1 MKKGI
6 LALAMLLVLCMV
18 ASFVPVT
25 AGAADAASKWDGTSV
40 SAQLTTEGENTY
52 LIKSAADLAKFAA
65 MVNGGDNFAGK
76 TVKLTTDIVWNE
88 GDASTWTKESTG
100 LHAWTSIG
108 TWGAPFAG
116 TFDGQNHTVSGLWGT
131 LAGNGGFFGNAGGAD
146 CVVKNFAV
154 VNSKTFN
161 TAGGNQGVVG
171 VVKTAGITM
180 ENIYSDMDIE
190 GNQFYFG
197 GMIGN
202 VHGGGGNYDVTIKNC
217 VYAGTI
223 KGSKYLGGLIGTTT
237 SNANK
242 TQKVTIIDSAF
253 VGTVEGAQFVGGL
266 VGARAADNAMTYTL
280 TDVMSLG
287 KVVCT
292 DAASAGP
299 ISGTNNMPGAN
310 LTVNGTNVWFANNV
324 VEGTA
329 GLAGTAKAPADIAA
343 LTTDT
348 AKAAG
353 FENWVRTAEVGI
365 MPKGVAD
372 VLGYADADAPFAVP
386 AYEFKPDLSKASV
399 YNGTKSTKFDEDKEN
414 KVISINSAA
423 DLALFAEKVNAD
435 YFDAGSK
442 YEGWTVKL
450 TTDIVW
456 NTGDADAWAAGTSK
470 PANLWACGKWGNPF
484 NGVFDGQGHVI
495 SGLYGEFANDNC
507 GFLGLV
513 WTKGA
518 EVKNLAIVN
527 STFVNTRASGNSNM
541 GIIGTVGGGTIA
553 MTNIY
558 TDVNMV
564 SSTNQV
570 GGLIGR
576 LHNKDIEVTIDN
588 CVVAGSVTGGTC
600 VGGFIGQRDINNGT
614 KGNPINISNSVVL
627 AEVKGAA
634 KVGGF
639 VGYSQD
645 GMVNITTSIAAGK
658 VTSADAASAGAFYGV
673 TAEGEDAAITKSAMV
688 KGTADKATG
697 ADLKTGYK
705 VVEVA
710 DITGDKAATTLTDF
724 DFAAAW
730 AKVDA
735 AAPMPASLLKM
746 LKGDAGTQ
754 PGQPGTLPPDTSD
767 FAPIACVAL
776 SVMAVAA
783 AAVVVL
789 RRKHA

>member
-52 LIKSAADLAKFAA
+52 LIKSAADLAKFVA

-88 GDASTWTKESTG
+88 GDASTWTKESSG

-108 TWGAPFAG
+108 NWGRPFAG
-116 TFDGQNHTVSGLWGT
+116 TFDGQGHTVSGLWGVYS
-131 LAGNGGFFGNAGGAD
+131 GDNQGFFGNAGAQG
-146 CVVKNFAV
+146 CTIKNLV
-154 VNSKTFN
+154 VNNSKLFCTR
-161 TAGGNQGVVG
+161 TGNAASNLGFVG
-171 VVKTAGITM
+171 ILRNKELNL
-180 ENIYSDMDIE
+180 ENLYIDMDFESGANIVGGLV
-190 GNQFYFG
+190 GN
-197 GMIGN
+197 MHGN
-202 VHGGGGNYDVTIKNC
+202 GASATLNIKNC
-217 VYAGTI
+217 VYAGNVKGTNYIAGFLGNIYLGASAANTHTI
-223 KGSKYLGGLIGTTT
+223 SIIDSMMTGTVTGAAAVGGLIGSVPGGESEADSTPVTITDTMITGTVTGT
-237 SNANK
+237 SN
-242 TQKVTIIDSAF
+242 
-253 VGTVEGAQFVGGL
+253 
-266 VGARAADNAMTYTL
+266 
-280 TDVMSLG
+280 
-287 KVVCT
+287 C
-292 DAASAGP
+292 GP
-299 ISGTNNMPGAN
+299 ISGNMPYAK
-310 LTVNGTNVWFANNV
+310 TPAITNAWYENDV
-324 VEGTA
+324 TA
-329 GLAGTAKAPADIAA
+329 KTDGLIGTAKAPADIAA

-353 FENWVRTAEVGI
+353 FENWVRTAEAGM
-365 MPKGVAD
+365 MPKAVAD
-372 VLGYADADAPFAVP
+372 ILGYADADAPFAVP

-414 KVISINSAA
+414 KVININSAA
-423 DLALFAEKVNAD
+423 DLAFFAEKVNGD
-435 YFDAGSK
+435 YFDAGGK
-442 YEGWTVKL
+442 YAGWTVKL

-495 SGLYGEFANDNC
+495 SGLYGEFSGDNC

-513 WTKGA
+513 WQKDA
-518 EVKNLAIVN
+518 EIKDLAIVN
-527 STFVNTRASGNSNM
+527 STFINTRTSGNANM
-541 GIIGTVGGGTIA
+541 GLIGTVGGGTIKIS
-553 MTNIY
+553 NVYSDI
-558 TDVNMV
+558 NMV
-564 SSTNQV
+564 TAANQV

-576 LHNKDIEVTIDN
+576 LHTKDIEVTIEN
-588 CVVAGSVTGGTC
+588 CVVAGSITGGTC

-614 KGNPINISNSVVL
+614 KGNPINISNSAVL

-645 GMVNITTSIAAGK
+645 GMVNITTSIAAAK
-658 VTSADAASAGAFYGV
+658 VTSADAASVGAFYGV
-673 TAEGEDAAITKSAMV
+673 TAEGADAAITKSAMV

-710 DITGDKAATTLTDF
+710 DITGDKAATTLTDL
-724 DFAAAW
+724 DFTAAW

-746 LKGDAGTQ
+746 LKGDAGTV
-754 PGQPGTLPPDTSD
+754 LPPTSD

-776 SVMAVAA
+776 SIMAVAA
-783 AAVVVL
+783 AAVVVI